1 MITSTMGR
9 MAEAEKLSI
18 PQLQM
23 AIKDGSLPAYIGIP
37 LLQDKMKQTQQAK
50 MAQAGT
56 QPQQPP
62 VAQQVMQQASQMGI
76 DHLRSNLPT
85 EGMAGG
91 GIIAFEDGGH
101 VPRYANRGL
110 VKLSREQYDSLT
122 PDMQQVYVNQY
133 GAPPPSTVP
142 AGNQLNPI
150 GLNTAPP
157 SPAVLAAMQGT
168 PLQPQAQQAPGVTA
182 LPAVN
187 AATGAPVANA
197 TSPYLNPSQA
207 QGIQTALNT
216 NAAADATATGT
227 PKAGLTSLITKPTD
241 ITADK
246 LSDLGADYQ
255 AILAANPGM
264 SAEEAMA
271 RRETM
276 LGTDTGRDEIRQK
289 LKDMEAKT
297 SKDEEKAPWMALMKA
312 GLATMAGTSPYAL
325 SNIGK
330 GGMEGVAD
338 YAAAQ
343 DRVEKAREKQ
353 LDINQRIAQAD
364 RAEKVAAVDYG
375 LNSEERDKARAEK
388 IRLEALATK
397 THVLGVN
404 ATNDLNAAE
413 HNQSA
418 GLEYSKALSTEE
430 HQRQQIQVAREANQ
444 VALENK
450 LYGLDLKTKQLYRD
464 LDTKADAE
472 MSNLLKL
479 PKNQDLSTAEYNQLR
494 DDTYA
499 KLLKAN
505 GLPPLSDAP
514 GMEYLGIK
522 K

>member
-91 GIIAFEDGGH
+91 GIIAFEDGGQVIH
-101 VPRYANRGL
+101 AVNGL
-110 VKLSREQYDSLT
+110 PESMFGDSGDLLSRINDLEASAKIAPKPVVDNTMIPYDQAIARLKAV
-122 PDMQQVYVNQY
+122 QN
-133 GAPPPSTVP
+133 P
-142 AGNQLNPI
+142 AGNN
-150 GLNTAPP
+150 
-157 SPAVLAAMQGT
+157 
-168 PLQPQAQQAPGVTA
+168 
-182 LPAVN
+182 
-187 AATGAPVANA
+187 

-207 QGIQTALNT
+207 QGVQTALNT
-216 NAAADATATGT
+216 NAAADATAADAIAKTKPQGT

-271 RRETM
+271 RRERM

-388 IRLEALATK
+388 NRLDALATK
-397 THVLGVN
+397 AHVQGVN
-404 ATNDLNAAE
+404 ATNDLTAAA

-418 GLEYSKALSTEE
+418 GLEYGKALSTEE
-430 HQRQQIQVAREANQ
+430 HQRQQIQVAERANQ

-450 LYGLDLKTKQLYRD
+450 LYGFDLKTKQLYRD
-464 LDTKADAE
+464 LDTKADAV
-472 MSNLLKL
+472 MSNLIKL
-479 PKNQDLSTAEYNQLR
+479 PENQDMTSAQYAQLR
-494 DDTYA
+494 DATYA

-514 GMEYLGIK
+514 GMEYLGTK

>member
-50 MAQAGT
+50 MAQAGQ

-62 VAQQVMQQASQMGI
+62 VAAQVMQQASQMGI
-76 DHLRSNLPT
+76 DHLRSNLPA

-91 GIIAFEDGGH
+91 GIIAFDEGGD

-110 VKLSREQYDSLT
+110 VQLTADQYNMLT
-122 PDMQQVYVNQY
+122 PDMQQQYVNQY
-133 GAPPPSTVP
+133 GAPPVQAPRP
-142 AGNQLNPI
+142 AVNPI
-150 GLNTAPP
+150 GVSPP
-157 SPAVLAAMQGT
+157 NAAVTSALYGT
-168 PLQPQAQQAPGVTA
+168 PLRPQVPTAITA
-182 LPAVN
+182 LPA
-187 AATGAPVANA
+187 ATQPTPASSAPDNITIPDSV
-197 TSPYLNPSQA
+197 L
-207 QGIQTALNT
+207 
-216 NAAADATATGT
+216 ADAIGKTKPQVT
-227 PKAGLTSLITKPTD
+227 PKAGLTSLIERPKD
-241 ITADK
+241 ITATK
-246 LSDLGADYQ
+246 LSDLGEEYQ
-255 AILAANPGM
+255 KMLDAEKGM
-264 SAEEAMA
+264 TAEQAMA
-271 RRETM
+271 RREAM
-276 LGTDTGRDEIRQK
+276 LGTDTGREEIRQK
-289 LKDMEAKT
+289 LKDMESKT

-388 IRLEALATK
+388 IRLDALATK
-397 THVLGVN
+397 AHVQTTN
-404 ATNDLNAAE
+404 ATNELTAAA
-413 HNQSA
+413 HNQQA
-418 GLEYSKALSTEE
+418 GLEYGKALSTEE
-430 HQRQQIQVAREANQ
+430 HQRKQIEVAQEANR

-450 LYGLDLKTKQLYRD
+450 LTGFDLKTKQLYRD
-464 LDTKADAE
+464 LDTKADAV
-472 MSNLLKL
+472 MANLIKL
-479 PKNQDLSTAEYNQLR
+479 PENQDMTSAQYATLR
-494 DDTYA
+494 DATYA

-514 GMEYLGIK
+514 GMEYLGTK